1 VDIRRG
7 ADNAFAQTEADREIL
22 QVLLRRHHDRVGPAV
37 ICKRYRGFFRDRTIA
52 RTRTA
57 YSPNLVMDDQGG
69 SITPLWAMPRGELRT
84 DFGDA
89 PLFMSNTFQL
99 TR

>member
-1 VDIRRG
+1 
-7 ADNAFAQTEADREIL
+7 
-22 QVLLRRHHDRVGPAV
+22 
-37 ICKRYRGFFRDRTIA
+37 
-52 RTRTA
+52 
-57 YSPNLVMDDQGG
+57 MDDQGG